1 MFVVHITYW
10 HILYMCTVGIFRWT
24 AGGWEVVGSEAG
36 VLARGEAAGWRTGE
50 DILVWGGYD
59 WQGENEI
66 TDARLI
72 NIDLVTNGEYKDNEI
87 SF

>member
-36 VLARGEAAGWRTGE
+36 VLGRGYAPGWRTGE

>member
-1 MFVVHITYW
+1 M
-10 HILYMCTVGIFRWT
+10 LYRWT
-24 AGGWEVVGSEAG
+24 AGGWQVKAG
-36 VLARGEAAGWRTGE
+36 VLGRGNAPGWRTGE

>member
-36 VLARGEAAGWRTGE
+36 VLGRGDAPGWRTGE

>member
-1 MFVVHITYW
+1 MYSLHITYW
-10 HILYMCTVGIFRWT
+10 YILYMCTVGIFRWT

-59 WQGENEI
+59 WQGGNHI

-72 NIDLVTNGEYKDNEI
+72 NKDFVNTGEDKDQ
-87 SF
+87 

>member
-1 MFVVHITYW
+1 
-10 HILYMCTVGIFRWT
+10 MCTAGIFRWT
-24 AGGWEVVGSEAG
+24 AGGWQVVGSEAG
-36 VLARGEAAGWRTGE
+36 VLGRGNAPGWRTGE

>member
-1 MFVVHITYW
+1 MK
-10 HILYMCTVGIFRWT
+10 
-24 AGGWEVVGSEAG
+24 AG
-36 VLARGEAAGWRTGE
+36 VLSRGNAPGWRTGE